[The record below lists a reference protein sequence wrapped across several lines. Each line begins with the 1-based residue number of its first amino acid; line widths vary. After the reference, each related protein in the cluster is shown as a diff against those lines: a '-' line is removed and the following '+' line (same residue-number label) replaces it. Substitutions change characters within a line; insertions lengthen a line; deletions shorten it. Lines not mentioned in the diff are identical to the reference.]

1 MVIANRGDSIRDGVA
16 VDSDEKQRRSSS
28 VLCRNIPI
36 KKAKLRRSRVSRD
49 FFSLGSSTTIN
60 LINLLAQTQQSGTE
74 LSKVEF
80 EDIPVESELDVW
92 NLPGWI
98 SRTSLNSSDASAT
111 IFLTAFFT
119 ALLEK
124 LASADLF
131 NLSLP
136 EGIYSRLHTWTS
148 KLELIEAVLS
158 DAEEKQITTKSV
170 NMWLQQHQDLAYGL
184 DDLLD
189 ELATEALRS
198 RLMMAQPTQASNPSN
213 CQVLVRARNFTSQ
226 SNGNTLQ
233 ISSSKSAKIKISGN
247 NSLYFDFTP
256 VIHTHVS
263 RISIVVPETLLSL
276 TGAVIASTSPSL
288 ISKYCTLLLVSESEE
303 STGEVISA
311 ITYQIIPADTQYA
324 EIPLAAV
331 SSIHQHK
338 GIGCLVYSELRKRLQ
353 NVGIRTVLCW
363 GDAESNIFWLKR
375 GFVPVGEVNTKG
387 RAQRLPI
394 KANVRKAL
402 CFPGGSTL
410 LVSHINKGSEVNPLQ
425 PVKLSILNK
434 GPGRGMGA
442 EVDPS
447 IPENLRT
454 FGKENSLPEELMKG
468 CCNLIPL
475 DGGDGEM
482 ANDLGLSQ
490 MEADGDVRHCTWSA
504 LGAKKRIWE
513 TSHTSLKSKKVK
525 GGHQIDCQFGS
536 GNASRSD
543 RTHDY
548 CSDGST
554 LDTSRNIS
562 LLNFTSTNPI
572 ADNHLE
578 KDVLE
583 DRSCLRVM
591 MMNISDDAKKSSL
604 TKNIHQFMNLS
615 LAIYL
620 AGVLVVTAIRSS
632 MIIEDLGGTVASDGN
647 EMPFIL
653 EDEDYKL
660 KYRIDLKD
668 AMLRAKAS
676 PQALLKG
683 YDVCLAAHVH
693 PTVSTLSA
701 IVRSAGGNVISGLDK
716 VNEASK
722 TIFVASEE
730 NMEEALSANLSIYV
744 YEFGIDDIVTSK
756 AIFSQQCAVTPT
768 AQLTANTHRGPVAR
782 RKSKGSAFLGDC
794 IIQLAESCTGL
805 NPSSGVFDINSDRI
819 ELEQV
824 KNDKGVF

>member
-1 MVIANRGDSIRDGVA
+1 VIA
-16 VDSDEKQRRSSS
+16 RSSS
-28 VLCRNIPI
+28 KQETSPPNQMETPSKSPCPKVPKSKSQGVLNMYV
-36 KKAKLRRSRVSRD
+36 K
-49 FFSLGSSTTIN
+49 
-60 LINLLAQTQQSGTE
+60 E
-74 LSKVEF
+74 LPAMNYAANTGK
-80 EDIPVESELDVW
+80 ESM
-92 NLPGWI
+92 
-98 SRTSLNSSDASAT
+98 
-111 IFLTAFFT
+111 FL
-119 ALLEK
+119 K
-124 LASADLF
+124 
-131 NLSLP
+131 
-136 EGIYSRLHTWTS
+136 RC
-148 KLELIEAVLS
+148 V
-158 DAEEKQITTKSV
+158 
-170 NMWLQQHQDLAYGL
+170 
-184 DDLLD
+184 
-189 ELATEALRS
+189 
-198 RLMMAQPTQASNPSN
+198 
-213 CQVLVRARNFTSQ
+213 
-226 SNGNTLQ
+226 SNG
-233 ISSSKSAKIKISGN
+233 
-247 NSLYFDFTP
+247 
-256 VIHTHVS
+256 
-263 RISIVVPETLLSL
+263 ISIVVPETLLSL

-311 ITYQIIPADTQYA
+311 ITYQIISADTQYA

-338 GIGCLVYSELRKRLQ
+338 GIGCLMYSELRKRLQ
-353 NVGIRTVLCW
+353 NVGICTIFCW
-363 GDAESNIFWLKR
+363 GDAESNIFWLKQ

-425 PVKLSILNK
+425 PVKLSIPNK
-434 GPGRGMGA
+434 GPGRGKGA

-447 IPENLRT
+447 IRENLTT
-454 FGKENSLPEELMKG
+454 FGKENSQPEELMKG
-468 CCNLIPL
+468 CCKLIPL

-490 MEADGDVRHCTWSA
+490 MEADGDVKHCTCSA
-504 LGAKKRIWE
+504 LCAKKRIWE
-513 TSHTSLKSKKVK
+513 ASHTSLKSKKVK
-525 GGHQIDCQFGS
+525 GGHQIDCQFGY

-548 CSDGST
+548 CLDGST

-562 LLNFTSTNPI
+562 LLDITSTNPM
-572 ADNHLE
+572 ANNHLE

-583 DRSCLRVM
+583 DRNCLRVM

-604 TKNIHQFMNLS
+604 TKNIYQFMNLS

-620 AGVLVVTAIRSS
+620 AGVLVVTAIQSS

-701 IVRSAGGNVISGLDK
+701 IVRSAGGNARVLLPTS
-716 VNEASK
+716 S
-722 TIFVASEE
+722 
-730 NMEEALSANLSIYV
+730 LSVIYV
-744 YEFGIDDIVTSK
+744 SGKSRKWRNGLFTPEEIIRINHSLH
-756 AIFSQQCAVTPT
+756 FSQPLKVVLEIVNTPNTCFLIACLALTVYSQVIIPIVEIMNMFPALCGYGVSDSGVSAILPPQGVQCIAPDS
-768 AQLTANTHRGPVAR
+768 GPI
-782 RKSKGSAFLGDC
+782 SKKTFH
-794 IIQLAESCTGL
+794 
-805 NPSSGVFDINSDRI
+805 NPSIPSTEIGFST
-819 ELEQV
+819 
-824 KNDKGVF
+824 